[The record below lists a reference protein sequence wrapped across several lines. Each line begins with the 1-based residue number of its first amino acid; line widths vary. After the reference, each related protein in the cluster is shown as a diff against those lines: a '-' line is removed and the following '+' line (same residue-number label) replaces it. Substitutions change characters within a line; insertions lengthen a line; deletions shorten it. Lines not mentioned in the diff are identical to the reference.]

1 MSALNKFYRTSRLDS
16 HEELPAAQNTSLT
29 VKRGMGPRKRSIKI
43 LEGQLLNKLE
53 TGWSNSYEPNLGSF
67 SDQMIAP
74 VDAGKRKTLNK
85 SMIKLKALRQIDTF
99 RKYGNSHLSQK
110 LYHLER
116 TNGVQVSP
124 GAHRSSSELVK
135 FY

>member
-1 MSALNKFYRTSRLDS
+1 
-16 HEELPAAQNTSLT
+16 
-29 VKRGMGPRKRSIKI
+29 MGPRKRSIKI

-74 VDAGKRKTLNK
+74 IDAGKRKTLNK

-99 RKYGNSHLSQK
+99 RKYGNSQLSQK
-110 LYHLER
+110 LYHLEKN
-116 TNGVQVSP
+116 NGIQISP
-124 GAHRSSSELVK
+124 GAHR
-135 FY
+135 